1 MREFA
6 PSTPARS
13 GVKAVVKWFN
23 PTKGFGFVQF
33 DDGSPD
39 AFLHVSV
46 IERHGRS
53 DLPEGTEVICDLA
66 QGRKGLQVQ
75 EITSIEHVPEGGSR
89 GYGGGGYGGGGY
101 GGGGYGGGQYGDRSR
116 RPAPPPAGPPV
127 EGTVKFFNAE
137 KGFGFVVP
145 DDGTQDIFISARTLQ
160 ASGLSGLEP
169 DQRVRVTTRM
179 GHKGPMAATLE
190 LA

>member
-6 PSTPARS
+6 PSMPERT
-13 GVKAVVKWFN
+13 GVKALVKWFN

-46 IERHGRS
+46 IERLGHS

-66 QGRKGLQVQ
+66 QGRKGLQVHQ
-75 EITSIEHVPEGGSR
+75 ITSIEHLPESRPGGGFGGGG
-89 GYGGGGYGGGGY
+89 GYDGGGYGGGG
-101 GGGGYGGGQYGDRSR
+101 GFYGDRPR

-145 DDGTQDIFISARTLQ
+145 DDGTQDIFVSARTLQ
-160 ASGLSGLEP
+160 SSGLAVLEP

-179 GHKGPMAATLE
+179 GQKGPMAATLE

>member
-6 PSTPARS
+6 PSMPERT
-13 GVKAVVKWFN
+13 GVKALVKWFN

-46 IERHGRS
+46 IERLGHS

-66 QGRKGLQVQ
+66 QGRKGLQVHQ
-75 EITSIEHVPEGGSR
+75 ITSIEHLPESRPGGGFGGGGG
-89 GYGGGGYGGGGY
+89 GYDGGGYGGGG
-101 GGGGYGGGQYGDRSR
+101 GFYGDRPR

-137 KGFGFVVP
+137 KA
-145 DDGTQDIFISARTLQ
+145 SASWSPTMELRTSSSLR
-160 ASGLSGLEP
+160 AHCSP
-169 DQRVRVTTRM
+169 
-179 GHKGPMAATLE
+179 AAWRFWNPIRGS
-190 LA
+190 A

>member
-1 MREFA
+1 MPDR
-6 PSTPARS
+6 T

-46 IERHGRS
+46 IERLGRS

-66 QGRKGLQVQ
+66 QGRKGLQVHA
-75 EITSIEHVPEGGSR
+75 ITSIEHMPEGRPS
-89 GYGGGGYGGGGY
+89 GGF
-101 GGGGYGGGQYGDRSR
+101 GDRDRGGFSDRGGFGDRPR
-116 RPAPPPAGPPV
+116 RPAPPAGPPV

-145 DDGTQDIFISARTLQ
+145 DDGSQDIFVSARTLEG
-160 ASGLSGLEP
+160 SGLNSLEP

-179 GHKGPMAATLE
+179 GQKGPMAATLE